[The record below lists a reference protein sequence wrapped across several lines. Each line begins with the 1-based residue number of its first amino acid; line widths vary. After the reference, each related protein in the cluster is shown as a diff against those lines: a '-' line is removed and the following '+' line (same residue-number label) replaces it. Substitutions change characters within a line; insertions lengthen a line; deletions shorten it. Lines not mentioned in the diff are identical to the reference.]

1 MTMKKRK
8 KRPLAVRAA
17 FSALLRAFLFFW
29 TDPERNFRRCRRGQY
44 LGLLRLTKEYG
55 FTYGDADRKR
65 YSSQYGQ
72 DKFVAEH
79 VFPGKEEGVFV
90 DVGAN
95 DGVTLSNSYFFE
107 TKRRWT
113 GLCVEPIPDVFRKLR
128 EARPKS
134 FCENVCISNTEGVLD
149 FAKVEGVDA
158 LSGIAEKMD
167 KRHRRRIVKEKG
179 RVEMLRLPSLR
190 LQTLLEKYGIDRVDF
205 LSIDTEG
212 AEFDVVRSID
222 FEKTSVGVLCV
233 ENNSGRKDVRRHL
246 ERNGFAYYLTLGDL
260 DDLYVHRSLLP
271 ELERTP
277 TTRDE
282 PSCASRND
290 EVCSR

>member
-1 MTMKKRK
+1 MKKTLEKPIRIG
-8 KRPLAVRAA
+8 RNTVLS
-17 FSALLRAFLFFW
+17 FLRAVLFFW

-44 LGLLRLTKEYG
+44 LGLLKLTKEYG
-55 FTYGDADRKR
+55 FSYDEVDRR
-65 YSSQYGQ
+65 TYSSQYGQ

-113 GLCVEPIPDVFRKLR
+113 GLCVEPLPDVFRKLQER
-128 EARPKS
+128 RPKS
-134 FCENVCISNTEGVLD
+134 FCENVCIANIEGTLD
-149 FAKVEGVDA
+149 FAKVDGVDA

-167 KRHRRRIVKEKG
+167 NRQKRRIVKEKG
-179 RVEMLRLPSLR
+179 RVEMLRLPALR
-190 LQTLLEKYGIDRVDF
+190 LQTLLERYGIDRIDF
-205 LSIDTEG
+205 LSVDTEG
-212 AEFDVVRSID
+212 AELDVVRSID
-222 FEKTSVGVLCV
+222 FERTSVGVLCI
-233 ENNSGRKDVRRHL
+233 ENNSGRRDVRRHL

-271 ELERTP
+271 ELERAP
-277 TTRDE
+277 TTRCA
-282 PSCASRND
+282 PPGASRND
-290 EVCSR
+290 EVCSQ